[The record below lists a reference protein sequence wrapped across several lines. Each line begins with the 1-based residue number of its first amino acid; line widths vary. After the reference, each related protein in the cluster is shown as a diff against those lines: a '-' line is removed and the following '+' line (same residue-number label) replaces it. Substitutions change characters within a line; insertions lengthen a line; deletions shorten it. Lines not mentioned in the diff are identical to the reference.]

1 MVDIH
6 HHLLWG
12 LDDGAKNFEMSLAM
26 AKAAAADGITEIVCT
41 PHASGQFTFQPE
53 LSEQRRMELQGAL
66 DTEGVALRLG
76 LGCDFHLSY
85 DNILEVKED
94 PSRFSVNGLGYLM
107 VEIPDY
113 GVPPGLAETFYE
125 LQLAGLTPILTHPER
140 NPTLQNDLERVAEWM
155 RGGVLVQV
163 TGDSV
168 TGKMG
173 RVAQRT
179 AHLLLERRWVHFL
192 ATDAHNVSSRPAR
205 LSEARDMVAKKYGAA
220 YAESL
225 VTGNPRCVFE
235 GTAISP
241 VEEPQ
246 DLYEEF
252 REKSWFGRL
261 MRSILS

>member
-12 LDDGAKNFEMSLAM
+12 LDDGAKDFQTSLAM
-26 AKAAAADGITEIVCT
+26 AKAAAADGVTEIVCT
-41 PHASGQFTFQPE
+41 PHASGQFAFQPE
-53 LSEQRRMELQGAL
+53 LNEQRRQDLQQALAAEGASL
-66 DTEGVALRLG
+66 KLG

-85 DNILEVKED
+85 DNIQAVKQD

-168 TGKMG
+168 TGRMG

-179 AHLLLERRWVHFL
+179 AHKLLERRWVHFL
-192 ATDAHNVSSRPAR
+192 ATDAHNVTSRPPR
-205 LSEARDMVAKKYGAA
+205 LSEARDVVAKKYGAD

-225 VTGNPRCVFE
+225 VTVNPRCVFE
-235 GTAISP
+235 GMEVSP

-246 DLYEEF
+246 NLYDEF
-252 REKSWFGRL
+252 KQKSWFGRL
-261 MRSILS
+261 MESIRS